1 MRDALL
7 EVTRLMVH
15 AVKWLRKKPELL
27 SEALA
32 TLSSTRQ
39 VTILNGFMDA
49 LTRGGPGGL
58 PRPIE
63 IHAHDPL
70 RYVGDMLAWVHQGIA
85 GEREFLEALFEVR
98 GEKRMV
104 GSVRRFDGSEEE
116 VWIAELMD
124 KIFEKVRAPLKV
136 LLFSFLVSCWSTD

>member
-1 MRDALL
+1 M
-7 EVTRLMVH
+7 
-15 AVKWLRKKPELL
+15 
-27 SEALA
+27 
-32 TLSSTRQ
+32 
-39 VTILNGFMDA
+39 
-49 LTRGGPGGL
+49 
-58 PRPIE
+58 
-63 IHAHDPL
+63 
-70 RYVGDMLAWVHQGIA
+70 
-85 GEREFLEALFEVR
+85 R